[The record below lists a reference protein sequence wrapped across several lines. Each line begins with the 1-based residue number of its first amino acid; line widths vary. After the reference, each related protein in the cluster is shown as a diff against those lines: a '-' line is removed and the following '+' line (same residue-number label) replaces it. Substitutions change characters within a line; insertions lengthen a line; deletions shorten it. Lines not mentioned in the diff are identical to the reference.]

1 MAIQVPQTR
10 QSLADAW
17 KALGNW
23 MGCATGAPGTS
34 QTPSNESTGGGYARA
49 QTTWTSGSGGNVTGS
64 AVTIAVPASTI
75 THAIM
80 ASAAAVG
87 AANMIDN
94 CPVTNAIFSTP
105 GNVVLTPSLGIA

>member
-23 MGCATGAPGTS
+23 IGSATASPGTS

-49 QTTWTSGSGGNVTGS
+49 QTTWTSGSGGAVNGS
-64 AVTIAVPASTI
+64 AVTIPVPASTI
-75 THAIM
+75 NYAIL
-80 ASAAAVG
+80 ASAGAVG

-94 CPVTNAIFSTP
+94 CAVTQAIFSTA
-105 GNVVLTPSLGIA
+105 GNLVLTPSLGVA